1 LKPFL
6 EKRLFNMS
14 VTPES
19 VGELLA
25 SQDFGDRLLAVNQ
38 IRQLE
43 PGAGFEL
50 LQMAVEDS
58 NARVRY
64 AAVSQM
70 SVLGQ
75 QNPPQAMTL
84 LRGRLSDSEM
94 DVQAAAADSI
104 AALKLTDAFEDLQQ
118 LYHSTPEW
126 LVKLSIV
133 AALGEMGDKR
143 AFDLLAEAL
152 NSENELLQT
161 VAIGSLGE
169 LGDDRAI
176 QLLAPFATNPDWQ
189 IRYRIMQA
197 LCRLDGPGVR
207 PALETLAQDEVEQIA
222 QEARQYLPSKAT

>member
-1 LKPFL
+1 MS
-6 EKRLFNMS
+6 MS

-50 LQMAVEDS
+50 LQTAIEDS

-75 QNPPQAMTL
+75 QNPPQAMTI
-84 LRGRLSDSEM
+84 LRGRLHDSEM

-118 LYHSTPEW
+118 LYHTTSEW
-126 LVKLSIV
+126 LVKLSII
-133 AALGEMGDKR
+133 AALGEMGDGR
-143 AFDLLAEAL
+143 AFDMLADAL
-152 NSENELLQT
+152 NSDNELLQT

-169 LGDDRAI
+169 LGDERAV
-176 QLLAPFATNPDWQ
+176 QLLTPFATSPDWQ
-189 IRYRIMQA
+189 IRYRVMQA
-197 LCRLDGPGVR
+197 LCRLDGAEIR
-207 PALETLAQDEVEQIA
+207 SLLEILAQDDVEQIA
-222 QEARQYLPSKAT
+222 QEAKAYLSKT